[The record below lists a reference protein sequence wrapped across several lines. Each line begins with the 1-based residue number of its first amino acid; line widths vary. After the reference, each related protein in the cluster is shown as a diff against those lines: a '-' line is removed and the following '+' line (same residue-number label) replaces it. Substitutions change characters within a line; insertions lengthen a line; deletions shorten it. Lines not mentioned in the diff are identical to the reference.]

1 MLTNEHNYVH
11 NKINNKQLERVFDS
25 MEFEW
30 DNEKNNTNIEKHG
43 IDFADVGAIFDN
55 PVLEFEDD
63 RKDYGEKR
71 FFGIGIVKDLEI
83 SVAYTKRKNNIRMIS
98 ARRARK
104 DERQKYRSL
113 FSKHSS

>member
-1 MLTNEHNYVH
+1 
-11 NKINNKQLERVFDS
+11 

-30 DNEKNNTNIEKHG
+30 DDEKNNRNIEKHG
-43 IDFADVGAIFDN
+43 IDFADAVAIFDN
-55 PVLEFEDD
+55 PILEFEDD

-71 FFGIGIVKDLEI
+71 FFGIGIIKDLEI

>member
-1 MLTNEHNYVH
+1 
-11 NKINNKQLERVFDS
+11 

-30 DNEKNNTNIEKHG
+30 DNEKNNRNIEKHG
-43 IDFADVGAIFDN
+43 IDFADAVAVFDN
-55 PVLEFEDD
+55 PILEFEDD

-71 FFGIGIVKDLEI
+71 FFGIGIIRDLEI
-83 SVAYTKRKNNIRMIS
+83 SVVYTKRINIIRIIS

>member
-1 MLTNEHNYVH
+1 
-11 NKINNKQLERVFDS
+11 

-30 DNEKNNTNIEKHG
+30 DNEKNNSNIEKHG
-43 IDFADVGAIFDN
+43 IDFADAVLIFGN
-55 PVLEFEDD
+55 PILEFEDD

-71 FFGIGIVKDLEI
+71 FFGIGIVQNIEI
-83 SVAYTKRKNNIRMIS
+83 SVVYTKRKNNIRRIS

-113 FSKHSS
+113 FSKYSS

>member
-1 MLTNEHNYVH
+1 
-11 NKINNKQLERVFDS
+11 

-30 DNEKNNTNIEKHG
+30 DNEKNNSNIEKHG
-43 IDFADVGAIFDN
+43 IDFTDAVAIFDN